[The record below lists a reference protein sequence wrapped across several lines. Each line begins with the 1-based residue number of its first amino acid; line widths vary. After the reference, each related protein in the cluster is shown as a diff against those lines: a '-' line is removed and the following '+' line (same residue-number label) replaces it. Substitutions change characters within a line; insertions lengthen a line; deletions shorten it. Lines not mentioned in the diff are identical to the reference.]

1 MSIPLRWAHG
11 DVCRVGERRG
21 RVEYVTPTHAW
32 VSWAD
37 GSGFD
42 KVAMTELDLDL
53 PELPKEDA

>member
-21 RVEYVTPTHAW
+21 RVEYVTTVAAW

-37 GSGFD
+37 GSGME
-42 KVAMTELDLDL
+42 KVALRELDLDL
-53 PELPKEDA
+53 PELTKEDA